1 MPGLQ
6 AMRGARARSRAR
18 TRRGRLCGWLARS
31 APSAG
36 AAANAAPAAAT
47 ACARRSLSGRRR
59 SGPLACPALLAFFPL
74 PEGGGGDERSGVGG
88 GAARAE
94 GGGGRGR
101 GEGGGERQAA
111 PPPGCRRSPISRSLK
126 LDPESGA
133 RDCITDYIRLYR
145 ASRSHIRGGARAGGG
160 LGKGSGITEKGCNAQ
175 PRAPRTAGS
184 CPTQQES
191 QELGLCSLP
200 GAGEW
205 LHLGDR

>member
-6 AMRGARARSRAR
+6 AMRGARARSRVR
-18 TRRGRLCGWLARS
+18 TRRGRLCSWLARS

-36 AAANAAPAAAT
+36 ATANAAPAAAA
-47 ACARRSLSGRRR
+47 ACARRSLSGRAAAPVLSTARLF
-59 SGPLACPALLAFFPL
+59 SPFFPFL
-74 PEGGGGDERSGVGG
+74 GGGGEPNGAGG

-160 LGKGSGITEKGCNAQ
+160 LGEGSGIAEKGCDAQ
-175 PRAPRTAGS
+175 ARAPRTAGS

-200 GAGEW
+200 AGE
-205 LHLGDR
+205 